1 MCTKIDG
8 TSLVSLFEHQKKI
21 LNPCF
26 IKINEFIREY
36 LTKIDVSDGSGQ
48 QANQASGSKPSNN
61 KTVESKA

>member
-8 TSLVSLFEHQKKI
+8 TSLVSLFKRPKNFLNPYFNQKKI
-21 LNPCF
+21 NL
-26 IKINEFIREY
+26 REY